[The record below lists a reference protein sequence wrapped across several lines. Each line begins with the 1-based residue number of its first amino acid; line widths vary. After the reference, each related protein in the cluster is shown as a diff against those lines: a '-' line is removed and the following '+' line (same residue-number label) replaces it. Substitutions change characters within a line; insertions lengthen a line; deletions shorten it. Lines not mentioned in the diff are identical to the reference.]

1 MSSSDNYFE
10 GFDKVVHV
18 DPATGRKRTEYR
30 YTGSYYRMDLDDS
43 KRRLFKIKALI
54 ISAIYIIVYL
64 YASFLNTSASKTMYV
79 GMLCLLML
87 IPILFL
93 VGALYEMT
101 SAKEYMIARK
111 FKQGFRRL
119 RTVSLVLLVLSG
131 WQVIGEI
138 IYMLLHIGKMETLSL
153 EIEYL
158 ILAVAE
164 TVLMWLQFKMVDS
177 TAIDEIPNE
186 YVDNKTYKA
195 KSADDIKKVMKTEPE
210 IISDYAKE
218 LEVAKEVAV
227 EAGKAI
233 MKIYKKGNFEV
244 ETKAD
249 DSPLTIA
256 DKESNAIIVKRLRK
270 EFPGYAI
277 LSEEE
282 QDNKERLSNS
292 YCFVVDPLDGTKE
305 FIKKNGEFT
314 VNIAL
319 AKDGRSVMGVIY
331 IPATEELYYAAE
343 GAGAYY
349 RNKDGHIGK
358 IRVSS
363 MIYGY
368 RQRKQFR
375 AVSSRSHETQEMKD
389 LFEKY
394 GIDNVVRIGS
404 SIKGCLVAKGDAEMY
419 YRHGPTMEWDTAAMQ
434 CIVEQAGGIFKQMDD
449 TEMTY
454 NREDSLNAKGF
465 YAINRKE
472 NRLTL

>member
-10 GFDKVVHV
+10 GFDKIVHI
-18 DPATGRKRTEYR
+18 DPMTGKRKTEYR
-30 YTGSYYRMDLDDS
+30 YTGTYYRMDLDDS
-43 KRRLFKIKALI
+43 GRRAFKLKSLI
-54 ISAIYIIVYL
+54 ISAIYILVYL
-64 YASFLNTSASKTMYV
+64 YASFLNTAASKTFYV
-79 GMLCLLML
+79 GMFCLLML

-93 VGALYEMT
+93 IGALYESI

-119 RTVSLVLLVLSG
+119 RTVALVLLVLSG
-131 WQVIGEI
+131 WQIIGEG
-138 IYMLLHIGKMETLSL
+138 IYMVLHIHKMETPAL
-153 EIEYL
+153 EVRYL
-158 ILAVAE
+158 ILAIVE
-164 TVLMWLQFKMVDS
+164 TALMVLLFKLVEGV
-177 TAIDEIPNE
+177 AIDEIPNE

-195 KSADDIKKVMKTEPE
+195 KAADIKEAMKVEPE
-210 IISDYAKE
+210 IESEFARE

-233 MKIYKKGNFEV
+233 MEVYETGDFEV

-256 DKESNAIIVKRLRK
+256 DKKSNAIIVERLRK
-270 EFPGYAI
+270 EFPEYAI

-282 QDNKERLSNS
+282 QDNKERLSNP

-305 FIKKNGEFT
+305 FIKRNGEFT

-319 AKDGRSVMGVIY
+319 AKDGKSVMGVIY
-331 IPATEELYYAAE
+331 VPVTQELYYAAK
-343 GAGAYY
+343 GAGAYH
-349 RNKDGHIGK
+349 RNKAGHTGK
-358 IRVSS
+358 IKVSN

-375 AVSSRSHETQEMKD
+375 AVSSRSHESQEMKD

-404 SIKGCLVAKGDAEMY
+404 SLKGCVVAKGDAEMY
-419 YRHGPTMEWDTAAMQ
+419 YRFGPTMEWDTAAMQ
-434 CIVEQAGGIFKQMDD
+434 CIVEQAGGVFRQMDD
-449 TEMTY
+449 TLMTY
-454 NREDSLNAKGF
+454 NREDSLNAIGF
-465 YAINRKE
+465 YAINREE
-472 NRLTL
+472 NRLKL